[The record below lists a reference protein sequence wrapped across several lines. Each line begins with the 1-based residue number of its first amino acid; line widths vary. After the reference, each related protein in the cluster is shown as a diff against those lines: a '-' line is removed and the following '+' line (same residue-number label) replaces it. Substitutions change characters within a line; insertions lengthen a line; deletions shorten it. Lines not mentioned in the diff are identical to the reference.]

1 MDKPTRREPSGLFGS
16 PAGWFFGAFAVI
28 ALFFL
33 VAEHRAHLGFLLPYV
48 PLAFLGICV
57 VLHSYMHGAAHG
69 SHPGD
74 DESTRDPDAARREHD
89 HTHTHS

>member
-1 MDKPTRREPSGLFGS
+1 MKTPPESTHRGFFAG
-16 PAGWFFGAFAVI
+16 PAGWVFCGFAAI

-33 VAEHRAHLGFLLPYV
+33 VAEHRAHLGLLIPYV
-48 PLAFLGICV
+48 PLALLGVCV

-69 SHPGD
+69 HRPGSDAPTD
-74 DESTRDPDAARREHD
+74 DTDAARREHD